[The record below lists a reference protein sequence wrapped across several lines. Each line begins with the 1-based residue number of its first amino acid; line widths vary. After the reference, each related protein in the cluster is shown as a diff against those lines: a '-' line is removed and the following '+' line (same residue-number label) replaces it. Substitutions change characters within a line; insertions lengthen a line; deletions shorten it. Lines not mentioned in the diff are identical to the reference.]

1 VAAVIVA
8 AVVAISG
15 IHKPAPHSGFVTS
28 LQAGEFRSVP
38 SACGSVSPALLGQYL
53 PGKAR
58 KVTPAGT
65 SGTTSQ
71 CSFTVD
77 TKPVFRVLEV
87 TAQAYQPSVVA
98 AGNGSATDGALDA
111 YLLAQQQLARPGKK
125 APLPAAQITPLPGL
139 GKQAFSA
146 LQVVHAGRSVTDLV
160 TVLARDRNLVIT
172 VSLQAQA
179 SGDGFGPVSVTTLRA
194 GALAVSRAVMARGA
208 AEPAVRG

>member
-77 TKPVFRVLEV
+77 TK
-87 TAQAYQPSVVA
+87 
-98 AGNGSATDGALDA
+98 
-111 YLLAQQQLARPGKK
+111 QQLARPGKK